1 MEERTIKTLEFSKI
15 LDEVAHFASGR
26 FAKNKILSIRPY
38 SCMKEIEDEL
48 TRVSEADKILFE
60 YSITP
65 SFAVDDVEDLLQQ
78 ASVMSMLTPADLL
91 KVARVLKVARTLKQ
105 QLTNVN
111 DDTIIEIKDLA
122 NTIYTNVR
130 LENDID
136 KAVLSETELSDD
148 ASSDLRVIRSK
159 IRKTG
164 EGIKNKL
171 NSYVNSVTYQKY
183 LQDALVTVRGDRYVL
198 PVKAEFKSAIP
209 GLIHDRSASGST
221 LYVEPLAVVEMNN
234 DLKQLIL
241 EEKTEIERILR
252 VFTARIASEAGFL
265 KYTFETI
272 TELDVLFAKAYYADA
287 YSCVKPVFNET
298 GYVNIVKGRH
308 PLIPAEKVVANDVY
322 IGKDFNVLLI
332 TGPNTGGKT
341 VCLKML
347 GLIELMGLSGL
358 YVPCQEAEL
367 TVFDDIFCDI
377 GDEQS
382 IEQSLS
388 TFSSHMTNVV
398 RIINEATDKSLIL
411 LDELGAG
418 TDPTEG
424 AALALSI
431 TEYIMQLGAKAVIT
445 THYNEF
451 KEFALV
457 TDGAQ
462 NASMDFNPMTY
473 SPTYKL
479 IIGLPGASNALIIAE
494 KLGLKKEIIEKARNG
509 INQQKF
515 DFENVMLSLEQ
526 KQREAEIYLEESVK
540 AKKEADEIKRLAEEE
555 RKKLYEQRDRLNVSV
570 KKETKRLVEEAMVEV
585 NEIIAK
591 IKDFLD
597 NPTEKNLFEARRLRK
612 SLNKYIIID
621 NNEFEGILEEEE
633 DGKIAVGDR
642 VLVKAMNAE
651 GVVSDINPAGN
662 IATVR
667 LGNMTTKA
675 KITDLT
681 RLKPIENQ
689 KKKQNYRQDLV
700 NLHNESVPT
709 ELNIIGKTGIEAEEL
724 LEEYLD
730 RAVRGGLHEIRIIHG
745 YGEGILRKVTQKYL
759 KSRKEIESFRD
770 GNYGEGGKG
779 VTVAYIK

>member
-122 NTIYTNVR
+122 NTIYINVR

-159 IRKTG
+159 VRKTG

-241 EEKTEIERILR
+241 EEKIEIERILR
-252 VFTARIASEAGFL
+252 VFTARIASEACFL

-621 NNEFEGILEEEE
+621 NNEFEGILEEE

>member
-38 SCMKEIEDEL
+38 SCMKEVEDEL

-287 YSCVKPVFNET
+287 CSCVKPVFNET

-621 NNEFEGILEEEE
+621 NNEFEGILEEE

>member
-398 RIINEATDKSLIL
+398 RIINAATDKSLIL

-494 KLGLKKEIIEKARNG
+494 KLGLKKEIIEKAKNG

-621 NNEFEGILEEEE
+621 NNEFEGILEEE

-651 GVVSDINPAGN
+651 GVVSDINTAGN

-700 NLHNESVPT
+700 NLRNESVPT

>member
-287 YSCVKPVFNET
+287 CSCVKPVFNET

-621 NNEFEGILEEEE
+621 NNEFEGILEEE

>member
-252 VFTARIASEAGFL
+252 IFTARIASEAGFL

-621 NNEFEGILEEEE
+621 NNEFEGILEEE

>member
-78 ASVMSMLTPADLL
+78 ASVMSMLTPADFL

-462 NASMDFNPMTY
+462 NASMDYNPMTY

-621 NNEFEGILEEEE
+621 NNEFEGILEEE

>member
-136 KAVLSETELSDD
+136 KAVISETELSDD

-272 TELDVLFAKAYYADA
+272 TELDVLFAKAYYADT

-308 PLIPAEKVVANDVY
+308 PLIPAEKVVANDIY

-621 NNEFEGILEEEE
+621 NNEFEGILEEE

>member
-136 KAVLSETELSDD
+136 KAVISETELSDD

-272 TELDVLFAKAYYADA
+272 TELDVLFAKAYYADT

-308 PLIPAEKVVANDVY
+308 PLIPAEKVVANDIY

-431 TEYIMQLGAKAVIT
+431 TEYIMQLGAKAVIA

-621 NNEFEGILEEEE
+621 NNEFEGILEEE

>member
-38 SCMKEIEDEL
+38 SCMKEVEDEL

-91 KVARVLKVARTLKQ
+91 KIARVLKVARTLKQ

-621 NNEFEGILEEEE
+621 NNEFEGILEEE

-745 YGEGILRKVTQKYL
+745 YGEGVLRKVTQKYL

-779 VTVAYIK
+779 VTIAYIK

>member
-621 NNEFEGILEEEE
+621 NNEFEGILEEE

-651 GVVSDINPAGN
+651 GVVSDINPASN

>member
-60 YSITP
+60 YSIMP

-159 IRKTG
+159 VRKTG

-241 EEKTEIERILR
+241 EEKIEIERILR

-540 AKKEADEIKRLAEEE
+540 AKKEADEIKRLAEAE

-621 NNEFEGILEEEE
+621 NNEFEGILEEE

>member
-159 IRKTG
+159 VRKTG

-241 EEKTEIERILR
+241 EEKIEIERILR

-526 KQREAEIYLEESVK
+526 KQREAEIYFEESVK

-621 NNEFEGILEEEE
+621 NNEFEGILEEE

>member
-38 SCMKEIEDEL
+38 SCMKEVEDEL

-424 AALALSI
+424 AGLALSI

-457 TDGAQ
+457 TNGAQ

-621 NNEFEGILEEEE
+621 NNEFEGILEEE

>member
-159 IRKTG
+159 VRKTG

-241 EEKTEIERILR
+241 EEKIEIERILR

-621 NNEFEGILEEEE
+621 NNEFEGILEEE

-709 ELNIIGKTGIEAEEL
+709 EFNIIGKTGIEAEEL

>member
-91 KVARVLKVARTLKQ
+91 KIARVLKVARTLKQ

-287 YSCVKPVFNET
+287 CSCVKPVFNET

-540 AKKEADEIKRLAEEE
+540 VKKEADEIKRLAEEE

-621 NNEFEGILEEEE
+621 NNEFEGILEEE

-651 GVVSDINPAGN
+651 GVVSDINLAGN

>member
-65 SFAVDDVEDLLQQ
+65 SFAVDDIEDLLQQ

-111 DDTIIEIKDLA
+111 DDTIVEIKDLA

-130 LENDID
+130 LENDIE

-252 VFTARIASEAGFL
+252 VFTARVASEAGFL

-298 GYVNIVKGRH
+298 GNVNIVKGRH

-398 RIINEATDKSLIL
+398 RIINAATDKSLIL

-621 NNEFEGILEEEE
+621 NNEFEGILEEE